1 MGNYD
6 LWGILKLN
14 SVIIII
20 TEKIKPYIII
30 IFTAMTMILIDIFSG
45 PIFLQIGWLWVQILL
60 RRDKTAGAS
69 AERACG
75 HLVRCW
81 GGISV
86 LRGRRLLQSRVVR
99 QLPGGGR
106 DRWVCQGGWGLHLP
120 GRLQRQATTTLW
132 QVRLNK
138 FWIKRKMFLFQDFS
152 THNVTPMRMASLDTL
167 LLWSD
172 TALTREL

>member
-1 MGNYD
+1 
-6 LWGILKLN
+6 
-14 SVIIII
+14 
-20 TEKIKPYIII
+20 
-30 IFTAMTMILIDIFSG
+30 MILIDIFSG

-138 FWIKRKMFLFQDFS
+138 FWIKKKCFCFKIFQLTTLHQWEWPLWTRCYCGRIRHWHVSYRQTQLLFDFS
-152 THNVTPMRMASLDTL
+152 FHFQWWLGFLED
-167 LLWSD
+167 
-172 TALTREL
+172 